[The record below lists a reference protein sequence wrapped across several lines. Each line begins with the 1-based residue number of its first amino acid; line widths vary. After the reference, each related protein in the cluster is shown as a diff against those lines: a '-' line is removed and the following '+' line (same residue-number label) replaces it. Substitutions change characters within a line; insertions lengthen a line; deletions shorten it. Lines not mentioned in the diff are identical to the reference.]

1 MISDRTRKRLRR
13 ASLRPLTLLL
23 AVMVILGLAA
33 GSGLAMVAHLTV
45 VRPAYGTD
53 GLLTILA
60 IGSDAG
66 PPHRPGNIF
75 AGRADAIHLIA
86 VDPAA
91 RRATIVN
98 FPRDSLV
105 AGRKVNA
112 FLALGGPERL
122 RAEVEAFTG
131 VPIDHWALTTFRGIE
146 LLTEGL
152 GGIDV
157 VVDTDMR
164 DPFSGSNFRAGPQTF
179 DGQQAL
185 AYVRDRKS
193 VAGGDFGRT
202 RHQGDLL
209 RFAHAQVRA
218 RQSSLSELV
227 RLVALFARTTSSSIP
242 EQQLLPM
249 AVLAVDIDPAAVR
262 QVALSGSVGVGRGG
276 ASVVRLNV
284 GDTFDRIRAGV
295 VGP

>member
-1 MISDRTRKRLRR
+1 M
-13 ASLRPLTLLL
+13 AGLLL
-23 AVMVILGLAA
+23 TALIVVLAA
-33 GSGLAMVAHLTV
+33 GSSLAAVAQLTV
-45 VRPAYGTD
+45 VRTSYGGD

-66 PPHRPGNIF
+66 PPHRPGNPF

-86 VDPAA
+86 VDPVAK
-91 RRATIVN
+91 RATIVN

-105 AGRKVNA
+105 GGRKLNA
-112 FLALGGPERL
+112 YLSLGGPERL
-122 RAEVEAFTG
+122 RAELQAYTG
-131 VPIDHWALTTFRGIE
+131 VAIDHWALTTFRGVE

-157 VVDTDMR
+157 VVDADMR
-164 DPFSGSNFRAGPQTF
+164 DRFSGSDFRAGPQRL
-179 DGQQAL
+179 DGGQAL
-185 AYVRDRKS
+185 AYTRDRKS

-209 RFAHAQVRA
+209 RFAHIQVRT
-218 RQSSLSELV
+218 RHGSLSELA

-242 EQQLLPM
+242 ETQLLSM
-249 AVLAVDIDPAAVR
+249 ALLAVEIEPAAVR
-262 QVALSGSVGVGRGG
+262 QVALSGAVGVGRGG
-276 ASVVRLNV
+276 ASVVRLNP

-295 VGP
+295 AGP